1 MLPGIAGQCLQCGA
15 APRTLTLICRNCGA
29 ATRVA
34 GMRVTALASL
44 GLAIGLSVIGLA
56 ADHCWHKL
64 TAWREANLARIQQ
77 APALFGPPGPTTQ
90 PKPIEDFAWIERA
103 MADCESEAN
112 NHLDA
117 LYFLVLPLAST
128 DSNTERWS
136 QLSLGQIGPTV
147 TLLRSRDAL
156 VGLRD
161 GSLILYQGQ
170 FVFSILEPS
179 SNITYRWKP
188 ATGVSEFVTQEAISI
203 KSFKP
208 GLQVVGVDP
217 DTAWA
222 ETPAQQHA
230 SCFWVSVLLRT

>member
-1 MLPGIAGQCLQCGA
+1 MLQGIVGQCLQCGA
-15 APRTLTLICRNCGA
+15 APRPLTLTCRNCGGDA
-29 ATRVA
+29 RAA
-34 GMRVTALASL
+34 GMRVTALVSL

-56 ADHCWHKL
+56 ADHYWHKL
-64 TAWREANLARIQQ
+64 TAWREANLARMQQ

-90 PKPIEDFAWIERA
+90 PKSIEDFEWIERA
-103 MADCESEAN
+103 KANCDSEAGK
-112 NHLDA
+112 HLDA
-117 LYFLVLPLAST
+117 LYFLVLPLAAT

-136 QLSLGQIGPTV
+136 QLSLGQIGTTV
-147 TLLRSRDAL
+147 TLLRSSDAL
-156 VGLRD
+156 VGLRE

-179 SNITYRWKP
+179 SNVSYRWKP

-208 GLQVVGVDP
+208 GLQVIGVDP

-222 ETPAQQHA
+222 ETPAQQAA
-230 SCFWVSVLLRT
+230 SCFWVSALLHT